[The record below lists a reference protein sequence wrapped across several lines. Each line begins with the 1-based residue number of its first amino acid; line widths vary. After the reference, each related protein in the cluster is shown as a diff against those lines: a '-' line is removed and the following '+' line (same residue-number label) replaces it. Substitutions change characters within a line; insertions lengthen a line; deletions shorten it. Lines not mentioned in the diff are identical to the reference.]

1 MRQRLRR
8 WSVVASIAAPLP
20 PCELITTNLR
30 HPVRA
35 TLSPISDQ
43 NRIAFS
49 TESVSVPG

>member
-20 PCELITTNLR
+20 PCEFMTTSLR
-30 HPVRA
+30 HPARA
-35 TLSPISDQ
+35 ILSPISVQ
-43 NRIAFS
+43 TRIALS